1 LKSTLL
7 TSNYHI
13 QPEQIMYHSN
23 FQHSTDRNISHRHS
37 KNLPQYV
44 YELFPTQ
51 SCKSQSVI
59 TLNEGSNNHIEV
71 NSGIFIDVQA
81 HDGVVFCNGTSFAH
95 NAQIEGEQW
104 QRVVS
109 ICKRGELNIIQS
121 TMLNNTLSELQA
133 IIPEEWRKKCIEMPH
148 ILLSDPSNKTY
159 LLRIRWND
167 SGSATSGY
175 MLQVK
180 LLGTSSSLLWS
191 PYPSETIRPNMNDMM
206 DLCKKNAFHKIVPPS
221 KYGTKKTEI
230 AVPLSVRM
238 ACFERD
244 YPFNG
249 TILRKEQ
256 NTPLSLLQLCK
267 VVESMFYHGTDCGPN
282 MILVNYYAT
291 GAHKISQHQ
300 DNGTLMGTL
309 QDVYAFVDGF
319 AREMVFGQGWG
330 KSTKVILRAKVP
342 AGFYCMHGDTF
353 QQQFNHEIKE
363 TFAEEYE
370 ALCSVLRTM
379 EEFKDLKDDFGR
391 VKIPLAEHITQTK
404 QHQDAIRKIV
414 VNGSNH
420 NSGGY
425 KQTRITDMFAP
436 RMNSTNN
443 MPNWFDEWIQPRIS
457 YTLRRFDY

>member
-1 LKSTLL
+1 
-7 TSNYHI
+7 
-13 QPEQIMYHSN
+13 MYQSN
-23 FQHSTDRNISHRHS
+23 FLNTTDRHISHLHS
-37 KNLPQYV
+37 KRNKTKNLPQYV

-121 TMLNNTLSELQA
+121 TILDYNLSELQT
-133 IIPEEWRKKCIEMPH
+133 IIPEDWRKKCIEMPQ
-148 ILLSDPSNKTY
+148 ILLSDPRNKTQ
-159 LLRIRWND
+159 LLRIRWNE
-167 SGSATSGY
+167 SGSAMSGY

-180 LLGTSSSLLWS
+180 LLGTSCSLLWG
-191 PYPSETIRPNMNDMM
+191 PYPSETMRPNMNDMM
-206 DLCKKNAFHKIVPPS
+206 DLCKKNSFHKIIPPS
-221 KYGTKKTEI
+221 KYSIPTSTKKTEK

-256 NTPLSLLQLCK
+256 NTPPSFLQLCK
-267 VVESMFYHGTDCGPN
+267 VVESMFYHGTNCGPN
-282 MILVNYYAT
+282 MILVNYYPT

-300 DNGTLMGTL
+300 DNGMLMGSL
-309 QDVYAFVDGF
+309 RDVYAFVDGF

-330 KSTKVILRAKVP
+330 KDTKVTLQAKVP

-363 TFAEEYE
+363 TFAEEYD
-370 ALCSVLRTM
+370 ALRSVLTNI
-379 EEFKDLKDDFGR
+379 EEYKDLKDDFGR
-391 VKIPLAEHITQTK
+391 VKIPLAEHITQTT

-420 NSGGY
+420 NRGGY

-436 RMNSTNN
+436 RTPTNN